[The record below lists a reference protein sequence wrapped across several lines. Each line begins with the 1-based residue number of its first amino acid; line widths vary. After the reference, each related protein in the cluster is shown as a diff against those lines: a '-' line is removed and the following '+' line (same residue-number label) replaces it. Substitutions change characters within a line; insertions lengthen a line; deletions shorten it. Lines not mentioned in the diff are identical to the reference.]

1 MAIESDI
8 VNYLLAQSEITDVV
22 SERVYPTQ
30 LPENS
35 ELPALMYI
43 RIGGNRMR
51 THRGHSQSATSLQI
65 SCWSK
70 SYGEA
75 KYLSDMLIEKLD
87 NYDGYMQSGR
97 VTIFHQNDRDIYEPD
112 TGLYHIPVDFEIH
125 YE

>member
-8 VNYLLAQSEITDVV
+8 VNYLLSQSEITDVV
-22 SERVYPTQ
+22 SERIYPTQ

-35 ELPALMYI
+35 DLPALMYI

-51 THRGHSQSATSLQI
+51 THRGNSNNATSLQI

-70 SYGEA
+70 DYGEA
-75 KYLSDMLIEKLD
+75 KDLSDILIEKLD